1 MNIWAIQADEHAC
14 TPMRR
19 DAEQGFLFSFF
30 SFNTAKGA
38 GGAMI

>member
-1 MNIWAIQADEHAC
+1 MNICAIKGDEHAFAP
-14 TPMRR
+14 TRR
-19 DAEQGFLFSFF
+19 DAEREFLFSFF